1 MGAGS
6 ESAGGG
12 SAGYDSPAPGALAIK
27 APPVA
32 LRYEGSARDWVLDA
46 AGNYRSV
53 TSTEQGM
60 ILSICVDQ
68 GSIKSSTTT
77 GNTLRQIRYL
87 SAKNLKADVENRV
100 RNSNPAKRLVATGK
114 AEIVKIVIDVSNK
127 SLVVQMFFR
136 ALDAPNSPLLN
147 RTWSN

>member
-6 ESAGGG
+6 ERAGSG
-12 SAGYDSPAPGALAIK
+12 SAGYDAPDSGILPVK

-32 LRYEGSARDWVLDA
+32 LRFEGSVKDWVKDT

-60 ILSICVDQ
+60 ILSICVSQ
-68 GSIKSSTTT
+68 GQIKSSPKT
-77 GNTLRQIRYL
+77 GHTLREIKYL
-87 SAKNLKADVENRV
+87 GANNLKADVENRV
-100 RNSNPAKRLVATGK
+100 RNSNPAKRLVAAGK
-114 AEIVKIVIDVSNK
+114 AEIIKIVVDVSNK
-127 SLVVQMFFR
+127 SLVVQMYFK